1 MRKLSLLIA
10 LVALTACRKDADNRD
25 SDTNLADACES
36 ELITATAP
44 TEDLSV
50 TELPSGDIDCLD
62 AWLPA
67 CPNSTADTTTSVDF
81 RDYRSGEPVGAT
93 ATLNGADLPLSNG
106 SGSATLPTC
115 SPAELSVTDEAGFV
129 NRYPDAVPA
138 LGELRLEVVS
148 SSTNANNYGQVGQAI
163 KSDTATVYGKIVDC
177 AGRGIANLQVYMV
190 EGGTPAYDR
199 EDFPSATETAT
210 DRSGRFY
217 LFNARAGS
225 STVQAWGSDGAG
237 GYTLVGRTRFQSG
250 GDEVVHVTI
259 QAGGVDDYVL
269 PESCL

>member
-1 MRKLSLLIA
+1 MRKLSVILLFA
-10 LVALTACRKDADNRD
+10 LVACNKDGDSND
-25 SDTNLADACES
+25 SDSGAAACES
-36 ELITATAP
+36 EVVTATAP
-44 TEDLSV
+44 TEELSV

-67 CPNSTADTTTSVDF
+67 CPNSTADTPTDINF
-81 RDYRSGEPVGAT
+81 RDYRSAEPVGT
-93 ATLNGADLPLSNG
+93 SATLNGADLALSNG

-115 SPAELSVTDEAGFV
+115 SPAELTVSDEAGFT

-138 LGELRLEVVS
+138 LGSLSLSVVS
-148 SSTNANNYGQVGQAI
+148 SATNANNYGQVGQAI
-163 KSDTATVYGKIVDC
+163 KGGSATVYGQIVDC
-177 AGRGIANLQVYMV
+177 AGNGIANLQVYMV

-199 EDFPSATETAT
+199 EAFPSATETAT

-225 STVQAWGSDGAG
+225 STVQAWGSDGNG

-259 QAGGVDDYVL
+259 QAGGVDDYAL